1 MKSRRKKITEEIIQ
15 EKFPKWIVMNF
26 QIGRAQVRSR
36 MNGNKP
42 ALRHIAGILEA
53 KRRSCSFQ
61 RRGKDDGQVWK
72 S

>member
-1 MKSRRKKITEEIIQ
+1 MQKSRTEKSRRKKITEEIIQ

-26 QIGRAQVRSR
+26 QIGRAQVWSR

-53 KRRSCSFQ
+53 K
-61 RRGKDDGQVWK
+61 KK
-72 S
+72 IL